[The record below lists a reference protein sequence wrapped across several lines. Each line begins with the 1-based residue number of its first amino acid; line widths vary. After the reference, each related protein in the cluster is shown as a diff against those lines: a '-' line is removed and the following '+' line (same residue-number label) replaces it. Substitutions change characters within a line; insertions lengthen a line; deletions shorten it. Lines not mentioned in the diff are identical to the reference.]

1 MSCGRTSW
9 LTNVIRP
16 PIPINTSLGLT
27 PLAPI
32 VTVAVSGGVLGA
44 GGAIGGGEGPAGGG
58 WRATTATACHTGDAE
73 HRGGKSGQIP
83 SDAHLSSSGKPH
95 ADAISVDCRFVSVPG
110 RCERFT
116 PAVST
121 YGGGNCQ
128 RDG

>member
-32 VTVAVSGGVLGA
+32 VTVAVSGGVLGM
-44 GGAIGGGEGPAGGG
+44 GGAIGGGEGPAGGVG
-58 WRATTATACHTGDAE
+58 GPLLPPHATLATQSTEVTMPANHRMNPMCHFA
-73 HRGGKSGQIP
+73 
-83 SDAHLSSSGKPH
+83 GKPH

-121 YGGGNCQ
+121 YGGGNC
-128 RDG
+128 